1 MTYLDMEIPSRSS
14 HLWRYTPWKRIHPSK
29 IDIIPNCEEVVFNH
43 EGDCIIKKGIRDV
56 SDSSDIS
63 RVFLSEC
70 NDKMNVIEIDGK
82 GQSVHI
88 NLIASGD
95 TTVSH
100 IDFQC
105 KGEASIIIH
114 LSGSSTWT
122 GLHISGNISK
132 NASIGYAFVNEL
144 DANSKLLRCEDWNLH
159 RDSSLEYG
167 ELSIGGFRNKTDIR
181 TNLRDSNSSLNQ
193 TVAVYGTDSRHDDHH
208 MEIRH
213 MVEHTDSSLTMNA
226 ACGGRSHSIGT
237 GQLLIDKDAN
247 YSNAGQV
254 FHNLLLSQDARA
266 DAIPELEVLS
276 DEVSAAHG
284 AASAPIDKEQL
295 HYLLSRGHSPEQA
308 EALIVEGFL
317 VNTFS
322 SLRNQIISEDLKTRL
337 KIHLECGIIG

>member
-29 IDIIPNCEEVVFNH
+29 IDIIPTTDDITLNHDGNIEVK
-43 EGDCIIKKGIRDV
+43 EGIRV
-56 SDSSDIS
+56 MSESTEIS

-70 NDKMNVIEIDGK
+70 NNKMNVIEIDGK
-82 GQSVHI
+82 GQLVNI
-88 NLIASGD
+88 NLIATGE
-95 TTVSH
+95 TTVGQ
-100 IDFQC
+100 IDFKC
-105 KGEASIIIH
+105 KGEATIIIH

-122 GLHISGNISK
+122 GLHISGSIEK
-132 NASIGYAFVNEL
+132 NSSIGYAFVNEL
-144 DANSKLLRCEDWNLH
+144 ESNSKLLRCEDWNIH

-181 TNLRDSNSSLNQ
+181 TNLCDSNSSLNQ
-193 TVAVYGTDSRHDDHH
+193 TVAVHGIDSRHDDHH

-213 MVEHTDSSLTMNA
+213 LVKHTDSSLIMNA

-237 GQLLIDKDAN
+237 GQLFIAEDAN
-247 YSNAGQV
+247 NSNAGQV
-254 FHNLLLSQDARA
+254 FHNLLLSPDARA

-295 HYLLSRGHSPEQA
+295 HYLLSRGFSPKQA
-308 EALIVEGFL
+308 ESLIVEGFL

-322 SLRNQIISEDLKTRL
+322 SLKNKTISEDLKTRL
-337 KIHLECGIIG
+337 KIHLECGIMR